1 LNFDLSSLH
10 RLGLGLWCLTPLSTI
25 FQLSNGRQISGNLR
39 NFIWRMP
46 PTKNKQQQ
54 FEGIFLLSLLM
65 MGGK

>member
-1 LNFDLSSLH
+1 MLYHVGVFDSSYIND
-10 RLGLGLWCLTPLSTI
+10 RQMVI
-25 FQLSNGRQISGNLR
+25 FLVISGNLR